1 MKKFTFLIFM
11 AFISYCGHAQ
21 LAPPEGFE
29 GTWTSFTGF
38 SGGGAGG
45 PAGWAIINDAGPT
58 VTWIQGNGGT
68 AQPAFAGTHSAFLN
82 NENVLDGTT
91 TSDWL
96 VSTAFTV
103 PTAPRLR
110 FQSRLFFN
118 ADQGTTFKVMIS
130 TTTGTLTDQINTAN
144 FVELQNYTE
153 TTLNPTQQAWT
164 EKTIT
169 LPDSY
174 IGEEVYVAFVMM
186 GDAGERWAIDNVMVV
201 QDCVGPTAASLG
213 ASNIGLTSATLTWG
227 NPGNVTNWEIEVLPQ
242 ASTPTGVGVPYTGAA
257 SYVAT
262 QTATGAPL
270 TADTCYKYYVRAAC
284 ATYNTSAW
292 VGPFNFCTVA
302 LGESCAAPIVVG
314 ALPYTTTNDTNNF
327 SDNPAIEGSPGATGC
342 GTTSSYLG
350 GNDVVYAYT
359 PTTTGIITITM
370 SPTATWS
377 GVFVY
382 DDCADIGVSCIGGVG
397 SSDTSIRTIPN
408 LSVTAGTTYY
418 IVISTWPSPQTT
430 GYTLTIQQVNCLP
443 PVGQPTTGV
452 GPTTATLNWTN
463 PGNATS
469 WQYVLQAPG
478 TGLPT
483 GAGTTATV
491 NALPLTTL
499 TSATAYEYYVRA
511 DCGDGTFSVWAGPYT
526 FMTTQVPAV
535 LTNTVPY
542 TQDFEGTH
550 GWSLSNGTQ
559 TNKWFVGT
567 ATSNSPTHSLYIS
580 NDNGVSN
587 AYTITTAS
595 TVHAY
600 RDIQVAAIDQLLLS
614 FDWKNAGETNDN
626 VRVWV
631 VPSTFVPT
639 AGTGIT
645 AAADRIQIGNT
656 YFNNAN
662 WSTQISTIFGSAF
675 SNSIMRVV
683 FEWRNNTF
691 TGTQPPAAI
700 DNINLSVV
708 PCPQP
713 TNVAASNPTQN
724 SGTFTWV
731 SPTSTTPTFDY
742 YISTSNTVPA
752 VTTVP
757 TGNQAGVTFTDTT
770 LSPSTTYYFWVRS
783 NCGDGTSMWVGP
795 AVLQTTQVPAPL
807 NFTENWENNGAGW
820 TIANGTQ
827 TNQWFVGT
835 ATSNSPTHS
844 LYVSNDG
851 GATNSYN
858 VTALSTVHAYRD
870 ITIPAGAVS
879 VNVGFDWKNVGESGW
894 DYISVWSVP
903 TSYVPTPGTLITATN
918 GNILIPGTGNL
929 TNNALWT
936 TFNGIIDVSAYQNTT
951 RRIVFQWRSDT
962 SFGTQPPGAVDNIN
976 ISLVTCP
983 QPITLTATAT
993 DEVAT
998 LNWVPTGTETAWEVY
1013 VVPTGQPAPTA
1024 ATVGVDADVHP
1035 FEVDVNSS
1043 TTYQYYVR
1051 AVCSEEDKSLWSGP
1065 VSFTTA
1071 IGNNECTGATTL
1083 TVNPTDACAVTTQ
1096 VLFTGATSST
1106 SGTLCANTVNGA
1118 DVWYQFTA
1126 TEQYHS
1132 IALSNFTGTA
1142 QPIVL
1147 SIYDGTVCT
1156 ELGDPIYCSLNNVV
1170 NATGLIP
1177 GNVYTVRVTI
1187 AQASPSLTTGFNLCV
1202 NTPQL
1207 NGGPN
1212 PNQCQIVTVNAGFE
1226 LPDISG
1232 PYPPLISDYTI
1243 PGWRTTATDH
1253 MIEVWPDPNFENI
1266 PAYEG
1271 AQFIELNANQVSG
1284 VYQDYNTPAE
1294 GTVFTYSFAHRAR
1307 TITSQ
1312 PATDVVQLKA
1322 GPPAGPFVNVGDPV
1336 SSTNSAW
1343 TFNTGTYTVP
1353 ADQPVTRFIFQAVTS
1368 GNGNPTVGNFLD
1380 AISFVANNG
1389 VIAFQEDVDC
1399 DDNIAEVEASG
1410 GGEWSADSA
1419 NPSVTTFADPTNNTT
1434 TISGFTVTGD
1444 YNYTWTTE
1452 FCSADITIHYNG
1464 GGIATPVVQDITYCE
1479 GDAAAP
1485 LTATILPGNTINWY
1499 TAATGG
1505 APLGYTPTPDTSV
1518 AGIYTFYV
1526 SQTQVNCESPRQPI
1540 VVTVNA
1546 LPTAPVAV
1554 DVDYCQDAVATPL
1567 TATADTGNTLNWY
1580 TVANGGTALA
1590 GAPTPV
1596 TTATGTTVYYVSQQT
1611 ALGCE
1616 SDRTAV
1622 TVTVNPTITPVTA
1635 FTLPSTICAADVNP
1649 TPVPATGY
1657 TSGGT
1662 YTATPSGLVID
1673 PSTGTIDLALSTPNT
1688 YTVTY
1693 TINADTATCNVGNA
1707 SSSPITI
1714 TPVAT
1719 PVTAFSYTNACALS
1733 ANQLPALG
1741 TGFTTGGTFTSDN
1754 AGLDINAAT
1763 GEINMATSAPGNY
1776 TVTYTFNA
1784 DIVNCIAAAGNTA
1797 TIAISAA
1804 TVPVTEFAYNELYCF
1819 GSANPVPSFAANFT
1833 NGGTFTA
1840 TNGLVINPTTGEVNI
1855 AQSAAGIYTVTYTVA
1870 EDASTCNTGGTFTDV
1885 FTIGSE
1891 FAYTIEGNCVDNS
1904 YILSVLF
1911 DDETFD
1917 DSAVT
1922 YQWTTLEG
1930 TPVGTD
1936 SPEFNATQYINATT
1950 ATETFPVTFV
1960 LTVNNGGCNSAVP
1973 FEVKSIACTIQKG
1986 ISPNNDGKND
1996 SFDLTSLGVNKL
2008 SIFNRYGKEVY
2019 VKSNYASEWYGQTN
2033 GGDELPTGTYYYVI
2047 ERTGESI
2054 TGWIYINRQDN

>member
-96 VSTAFTV
+96 VSSAFTV

-118 ADQGTTFKVMIS
+118 ADQGTTFKIMIS
-130 TTTGTLTDQINTAN
+130 TTTGTLADQINTAN

-174 IGEEVYVAFVMM
+174 IGEEVHIAFVMM

-201 QDCVGPTAASLG
+201 TECAGPTAASLG
-213 ASNIGLTSATLTWG
+213 ASNIGLTSATLTWA
-227 NPGNVTNWEIEVLPQ
+227 NPGNVNNWEIEVLPQ
-242 ASTPTGVGVPYTGAA
+242 DAIPTGVGVPYTGAP

-314 ALPYTTTNDTNNF
+314 ALPYTTTNNTNNF
-327 SDNPAIEGSPGATGC
+327 ADNPSIEGSPGNTGC
-342 GTTSSYLG
+342 GTTSSYLD
-350 GNDVVYAYT
+350 GNDVIYAYT
-359 PTTTGIITITM
+359 PATTGIITITM
-370 SPTATWS
+370 SPTDSWS
-377 GVFVY
+377 GIFVY

-418 IVISTWPSPQTT
+418 IVISTWAAPQTT

-443 PVGQPTTGV
+443 PVGQATTGV
-452 GPTTATLNWTN
+452 GPTAATLNWTN

-483 GAGTTATV
+483 GAGTTANT

-499 TSATAYEYYVRA
+499 TAATAYEYYVRA
-511 DCGDGTFSVWAGPYT
+511 NCGDGTFSVWAGPYT

-559 TNKWFVGT
+559 TNKWVVGT

-580 NDNGVSN
+580 NDNGTTN
-587 AYTITTAS
+587 AYTVSAAS

-639 AGTGIT
+639 AGEGIT

-656 YFNNAN
+656 YFNNTS
-662 WSTQISTIFGSAF
+662 WTTQTSTIFGSAF

-708 PCPQP
+708 PCPAP

-724 SGTFTWV
+724 AGTFTWV
-731 SPTSTTPTFDY
+731 SPTSAAPTFDY
-742 YISTSNTVPA
+742 YLSTTNTAP
-752 VTTVP
+752 TTATTP
-757 TGNQAGVTFTDTT
+757 TGNQAAVTYTNNT

-783 NCGDGTSMWVGP
+783 NCGDGTSIWVGP
-795 AVLQTTQVPAPL
+795 AVLQTTQIPATL
-807 NFTENWENNGAGW
+807 DFEEDWEDNGTGW

-827 TNQWFVGT
+827 PNQWVVGT
-835 ATSNSPTHS
+835 ATANSPTHS
-844 LYVSNDG
+844 LYISNNG
-851 GATNSYN
+851 GVTNDYTNDVNS
-858 VTALSTVHAYRD
+858 VVHAYRD
-870 ITIPAGAVS
+870 ITIPADAVE
-879 VNVGFDWKNVGESGW
+879 VNLSFDWKNLGETGW
-894 DYISVWSVP
+894 DFIRVWNVP
-903 TSYVPTPGTLITATN
+903 TSFVPTQGQMITASADRFQIG
-918 GNILIPGTGNL
+918 GNFVGND
-929 TNNALWT
+929 NWT
-936 TFNGIIDVSAYQNTT
+936 TYSNTFTVSAYDGTA
-951 RRIVFQWRSDT
+951 RRFIFEWRNDT
-962 SFGTQPPGAVDNIN
+962 SGGSPPPGAVDNIN

-983 QPITLTATAT
+983 QPITLTASAT
-993 DEVAT
+993 DVVAT
-998 LNWVPTGTETAWEVY
+998 LNWVPTGTETEWEVY
-1013 VVPTGQPAPTA
+1013 AVPTGQPAPTA
-1024 ATVGVDADVHP
+1024 ATVGISADTHP
-1035 FEVDVNSS
+1035 FDIDVNSS

-1051 AVCSEEDKSLWSGP
+1051 AVCSDTDKSFWSGP

-1096 VLFTGATSST
+1096 VLFTGATAST
-1106 SGTLCANTVNGA
+1106 TGTLCANTVNGA

-1147 SIYDGTVCT
+1147 SVYDGTVCT
-1156 ELGDPIYCSLNNVV
+1156 ALGDPIYCSLNNVI
-1170 NATGLIP
+1170 NATGLTP

-1212 PNQCQIVTVNAGFE
+1212 ASQCQIVTVNAGFE

-1271 AQFIELNANQVSG
+1271 EQFIELNANQVSG
-1284 VYQDYNTPAE
+1284 VYQDYNTPAQ
-1294 GTVFTYSFAHRAR
+1294 GTVFSYSFAHRAR

-1312 PATDVVQLKA
+1312 PATDVVQLQA
-1322 GPPAGPFVNVGDPV
+1322 GPPQGPFVNVGPPA
-1336 SSTNSAW
+1336 SATNTAW
-1343 TFNTGTYTVP
+1343 VVNTGTYTVP
-1353 ADQPVTRFIFQAVTS
+1353 ADQPVTRFIFQAVS
-1368 GNGNPTVGNFLD
+1368 AGNGNPTVGNFLD
-1380 AISFVANNG
+1380 AISFTANNG

-1410 GGEWSADSA
+1410 AGVWSADA
-1419 NPSVTTFADPTNNTT
+1419 DNPSITTFADANSNTT
-1434 TISGFTVTGD
+1434 TISGFTVSGD

-1452 FCSADITIHYNG
+1452 FCSADITITYTG
-1464 GGIATPVVQDITYCE
+1464 GGIAAPVVQDIAYCE
-1479 GDAAAP
+1479 GDVATP
-1485 LTATILPGNTINWY
+1485 LTATILPGNTVNWY

-1505 APLGYTPTPDTSV
+1505 TPLAGAPTPDTSV
-1518 AGIYTFYV
+1518 AGVYTFYV

-1540 VVTVNA
+1540 VVTVNE
-1546 LPTAPVAV
+1546 LPTAPVAT
-1554 DVDYCQDAVATPL
+1554 DVTYCQDAVATPL
-1567 TATADTGNTLNWY
+1567 TATADMGNTLKWY
-1580 TVANGGTALA
+1580 TVANGGTELA
-1590 GAPTPV
+1590 GAPTPI

-1616 SDRTAV
+1616 SERTAIA
-1622 TVTVNPTITPVTA
+1622 VTVNPTITPVTA
-1635 FTLPSTICAADVNP
+1635 FTLPASVCSADANP
-1649 TPVPATGY
+1649 VIAYDPAFTQ
-1657 TSGGT
+1657 GGT
-1662 YTATPSGLVID
+1662 YTIAPSTGLVLD
-1673 PSTGTIDLALSTPNT
+1673 TTTGTIDLVASTPGT
-1688 YTVTY
+1688 YAITY
-1693 TINADTATCNVGNA
+1693 GIVADPANCIVA
-1707 SSSPITI
+1707 SSTTVNITI
-1714 TPVAT
+1714 TAT
-1719 PVTAFSYTNACALS
+1719 AVLVTEFDFNDLYCSGTIA
-1733 ANQLPALG
+1733 LPA
-1741 TGFTTGGTFTSDN
+1741 TAPSFTTGGTFTGTP
-1754 AGLDINAAT
+1754 GLVINAAT
-1763 GEINMATSAPGNY
+1763 GEVNLALSTPGIH
-1776 TVTYTFNA
+1776 TVTYT
-1784 DIVNCIAAAGNTA
+1784 IAANP
-1797 TIAISAA
+1797 SACNA
-1804 TVPVTEFAYNELYCF
+1804 
-1819 GSANPVPSFAANFT
+1819 
-1833 NGGTFTA
+1833 GGTF
-1840 TNGLVINPTTGEVNI
+1840 
-1855 AQSAAGIYTVTYTVA
+1855 S
-1870 EDASTCNTGGTFTDV
+1870 DTFSV
-1885 FTIGSE
+1885 GNEIPF
-1891 FAYTIEGNCVDNS
+1891 TIEGNCIDNS
-1904 YILSVLF
+1904 YVLSVVF

-1917 DSAVT
+1917 DSTVT

-1960 LTVNNGGCNSAVP
+1960 LTINNGGCDSAVP
-1973 FEVKSIACTIQKG
+1973 VEVKSIACTIQKG

-1996 SFDLTSLGVNKL
+1996 SFDLTSLGVKKL

-2019 VKSNYASEWYGQTN
+2019 VKSNYESEWFGQTN
-2033 GGDELPTGTYYYVI
+2033 SGDELPTGTYYYVI